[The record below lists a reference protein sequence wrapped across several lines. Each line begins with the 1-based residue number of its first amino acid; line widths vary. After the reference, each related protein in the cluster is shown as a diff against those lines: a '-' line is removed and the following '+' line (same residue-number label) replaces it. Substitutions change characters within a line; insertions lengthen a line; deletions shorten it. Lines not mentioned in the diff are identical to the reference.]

1 MVEIKW
7 TSNALEELDDIA
19 NYISKD
25 SFNYAQIV
33 IKQIY
38 EMVSHLKQFPK
49 IGRKVPEYNNPNLRE
64 ILYKN
69 YRIIY
74 LMKENCLEIIS
85 VIHGNRRLNI
95 EI

>member
-7 TSNALEELDDIA
+7 TDNALKELGNIA
-19 NYISKD
+19 NFISKD
-25 SFNYAQIV
+25 SPKYAQIL

-38 EMVSHLKQFPK
+38 EMISHLEQFPK
-49 IGRKVPEYNNPNLRE
+49 FGRKVPEYNNPNLRE

-74 LMKENCLEIIS
+74 LIKQKHIEIIS
-85 VIHGNRRLNI
+85 IIHGSRLLKL
-95 EI
+95 

>member
-7 TSNALEELDDIA
+7 TNNALEELDDIA

-25 SFNYAQIV
+25 SPKYAQILV
-33 IKQIY
+33 KQIY
-38 EMVSHLKQFPK
+38 EMVSHLNQFPK
-49 IGRKVPEYNNPNLRE
+49 FGRKVSEYNGPNLRE

-74 LMKENCLEIIS
+74 LIKQGHLEIIS
-85 VIHGNRRLNI
+85 IIHGSRILKL
-95 EI
+95 

>member
-7 TSNALEELDDIA
+7 TNNAFEELDDIA

-25 SFNYAQIV
+25 SPKYAQILV
-33 IKQIY
+33 KQIY
-38 EMVSHLKQFPK
+38 EMISHLQQFPK
-49 IGRKVPEYNNPNLRE
+49 FGRMVPEYNDPNLRE

-74 LMKENCLEIIS
+74 LVKNKHLEIIS
-85 VIHGNRRLNI
+85 VIHGSRRLNL
-95 EI
+95 

>member
-7 TSNALEELDDIA
+7 TNNALEELDDIA

-25 SFNYAQIV
+25 SPKYAQIL

-38 EMVSHLKQFPK
+38 EMVSHLEQFPNF
-49 IGRKVPEYNNPNLRE
+49 GRKVPEYNDPNLRE
-64 ILYKN
+64 ILFKN

-74 LMKENCLEIIS
+74 LIKQNHLEIIS
-85 VIHGNRRLNI
+85 IIHGSRLLNL
-95 EI
+95 

>member
-7 TSNALEELDDIA
+7 TNHALEELDDIA

-25 SFNYAQIV
+25 SPKYAQILV
-33 IKQIY
+33 KQIY

-49 IGRKVPEYNNPNLRE
+49 LGRKVPEYGDPELRE
-64 ILYKN
+64 VLYKT

-74 LMKENCLEIIS
+74 LVKKEHLEIIS
-85 VIHGNRRLNI
+85 IIHGSRKLNF
-95 EI
+95 

>member
-7 TSNALEELDDIA
+7 TNNALEELDDIA

-25 SFNYAQIV
+25 SPKYAQILV
-33 IKQIY
+33 KQIY
-38 EMVSHLKQFPK
+38 EMISHLTQFPK
-49 IGRKVPEYNNPNLRE
+49 FGRKVPEYNDPNLRE

-74 LMKENCLEIIS
+74 LIKIKIIEIIS
-85 VIHGNRRLNI
+85 VVHGSRKLKI
-95 EI
+95 

>member
-7 TSNALEELDDIA
+7 TSNALEEVDDIA
-19 NYISKD
+19 LYISKD
-25 SFNYAQIV
+25 SPNYAHIFV
-33 IKQIY
+33 NQIY

-49 IGRKVPEYNNPNLRE
+49 FGRKVPEYSNPNLRE

-74 LMKENCLEIIS
+74 LIKEDHLEIIS
-85 VIHGNRRLNI
+85 VVHGTRKLRL
-95 EI
+95 

>member
-7 TSNALEELDDIA
+7 TDNALVELDEIA

-25 SFNYAQIV
+25 SPKYAQILV
-33 IKQIY
+33 KEIY
-38 EMVSHLKQFPK
+38 GMVAYLKEFPK
-49 IGRKVPEYNNPNLRE
+49 FGRRVPEYNDPNLRE

-74 LMKENCLEIIS
+74 LIKSEI
-85 VIHGNRRLNI
+85 
-95 EI
+95 